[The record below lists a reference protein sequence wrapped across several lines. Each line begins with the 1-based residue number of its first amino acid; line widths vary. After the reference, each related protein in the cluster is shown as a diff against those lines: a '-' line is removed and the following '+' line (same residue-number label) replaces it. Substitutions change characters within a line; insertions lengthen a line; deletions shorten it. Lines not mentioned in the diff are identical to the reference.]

1 MRSKLADPRVRIV
14 VLLVLILL
22 LGALTGHAI
31 GMADHPMGMAIGA
44 CIAVLAAIGLLIM
57 PPLALRPVGWV
68 RSSSP
73 LPSGTQPMADR
84 ASRPPPRDGT
94 VLRS

>member
-1 MRSKLADPRVRIV
+1 MPGKPADPRVRIV
-14 VLLVLILL
+14 VLLVLVLL

-31 GMADHPMGMAIGA
+31 GMADHQMGMAIGA
-44 CIAVLAAIGLLIM
+44 CIAVLAAIGLLVL
-57 PPLALRPVGWV
+57 PPLALRPAGWV
-68 RSSSP
+68 WSSSP
-73 LPSGTQPMADR
+73 PPSGTQPSVAR